1 MSLIKRHYRQVIW
14 CCIAGYIIF
23 ILYVTLFSRESKD
36 LFKYDFHPFWSYKA
50 IIEGREDLLLEN
62 FLNVILFIPLGL
74 LLWCVMKRKKWW
86 EASAVGCV
94 LSLCIEIAQLIM
106 KRGFSEL
113 DDVIHNSLG
122 TIIGYGLA
130 AGLTMIV
137 NKLICN
143 RERRVKDF
151 EYSQLEQE

>member
-1 MSLIKRHYRQVIW
+1 MFR
-14 CCIAGYIIF
+14 
-23 ILYVTLFSRESKD
+23 
-36 LFKYDFHPFWSYKA
+36 YDFHPFWSYKA
-50 IIEGREDLLLEN
+50 FIDGRDDLLLEN
-62 FLNVILFIPLGL
+62 LLNVLLFIPFGL
-74 LLWCVMKRKKWW
+74 LLWCIMKLKKWW
-86 EASAVGCV
+86 KALAVGCV
-94 LSLCIEIAQLIM
+94 FSLCIEIAQLIM

-113 DDVIHNSLG
+113 DDVIHNLLG